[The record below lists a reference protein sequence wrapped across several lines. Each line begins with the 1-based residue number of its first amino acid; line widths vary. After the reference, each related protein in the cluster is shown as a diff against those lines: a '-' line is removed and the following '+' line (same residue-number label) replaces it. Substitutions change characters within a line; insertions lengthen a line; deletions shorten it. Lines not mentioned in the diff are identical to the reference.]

1 MTLRFSVIY
10 IYNGSTSDEVISI
23 TLILDLNI
31 DFADV
36 SMILE
41 TGDVEVC
48 LMRWTNYQQQSLM
61 HINGHLNL
69 GTYILVI
76 FTL

>member
-10 IYNGSTSDEVISI
+10 IYNGSASDVVISI

-31 DFADV
+31 DFAAV

-48 LMRWTNYQQQSLM
+48 LMR
-61 HINGHLNL
+61 
-69 GTYILVI
+69 
-76 FTL
+76 